1 MRMRPDSCCWSKAR
15 IHPPAIT
22 HVGLDQDF
30 VTGDLKG
37 SSSMTVL
44 FLRSSGDGFA
54 GEGKSLYSE
63 AACSY
68 NPASMTGMRVS
79 PTYGWLHP
87 ILLISS
93 PALPTDDKYSEP
105 KSPCSFTPELGENS
119 EFLPLP
125 HSPKVDG
132 WSQKGNVPPREWRSA
147 KNAQTPKPFLRD
159 LSYHTRWEQDHVLQG
174 LSCLRLECFPI
185 GNGKGHLQGNVK
197 ALLILD
203 GSLGGRVLRSNPSP

>member
-1 MRMRPDSCCWSKAR
+1 MRPESCCWSKAR

-68 NPASMTGMRVS
+68 NLA
-79 PTYGWLHP
+79 
-87 ILLISS
+87 
-93 PALPTDDKYSEP
+93 
-105 KSPCSFTPELGENS
+105 
-119 EFLPLP
+119 
-125 HSPKVDG
+125 
-132 WSQKGNVPPREWRSA
+132 
-147 KNAQTPKPFLRD
+147 
-159 LSYHTRWEQDHVLQG
+159 
-174 LSCLRLECFPI
+174 
-185 GNGKGHLQGNVK
+185 
-197 ALLILD
+197 
-203 GSLGGRVLRSNPSP
+203 